1 MKKPR
6 LLAQPSHQRV
16 SRSEFEAALGT
27 LRVDL
32 LNMQFDLQSADFSV
46 LVVIA
51 GTDRAGCEQVLDV
64 LQAWMDARHIESTVY
79 ENPREEEEERPR
91 FWRYWRQLPPRGRIA
106 VWMDAYASLAQV
118 DDLMGRLDEAGLAR
132 RLRHIRGFEQALIDD
147 GTLALKFYLHLPRAA
162 LADRLRSA
170 LDDPPTVAVSSNDW
184 ALYQAYDS
192 VVRSGTRVLE
202 GTHTRKAPWR
212 VTETDD
218 ARFRDLRVAQTILA
232 EVQKRLRNK
241 RKGAKREPE
250 RKHYSS
256 SLHEADLERKVPKR
270 TYQRRLRACQS
281 HLRRLSEWA
290 RAENLS
296 SVLVFEGSDAAG
308 KGGSIRRLTAAM
320 PARNYHV
327 VRIAAPTEEERVRHY
342 LWRFW
347 RHLPR
352 AGCMTI
358 FDRSWYGRVLVER
371 VEGFASPAEWDRAYD
386 EMGDFEDQ
394 LVESG
399 IVVRKFWLTIDAE
412 EQLRRF
418 KAREKTPYKRH
429 KITDEDYRNR
439 ARWDDY
445 AKAVDEMVART
456 STENAPW
463 LIVPANDKRAAR
475 LQVLEAVIEAIEQAH
490 SR

>member
-1 MKKPR
+1 M
-6 LLAQPSHQRV
+6 
-16 SRSEFEAALGT
+16 
-27 LRVDL
+27 
-32 LNMQFDLQSADFSV
+32 
-46 LVVIA
+46 
-51 GTDRAGCEQVLDV
+51 RA
-64 LQAWMDARHIESTVY
+64 
-79 ENPREEEEERPR
+79 
-91 FWRYWRQLPPRGRIA
+91 
-106 VWMDAYASLAQV
+106 
-118 DDLMGRLDEAGLAR
+118 
-132 RLRHIRGFEQALIDD
+132 
-147 GTLALKFYLHLPRAA
+147 
-162 LADRLRSA
+162 
-170 LDDPPTVAVSSNDW
+170 
-184 ALYQAYDS
+184 
-192 VVRSGTRVLE
+192 
-202 GTHTRKAPWR
+202 
-212 VTETDD
+212 
-218 ARFRDLRVAQTILA
+218 
-232 EVQKRLRNK
+232 
-241 RKGAKREPE
+241 
-250 RKHYSS
+250 S
-256 SLHEADLERKVPKR
+256 SLHEVDLERKVSKK
-270 TYQRRLRACQS
+270 TYQRRLGECQV
-281 HLRRLSEWA
+281 HLRGLSEWA

-386 EMGDFEDQ
+386 EIVDFEDQ

-418 KAREKTPYKRH
+418 EAREKTPYKRH

-439 ARWDDY
+439 NRWDDY

-456 STENAPW
+456 STEDAPW

-475 LQVLEAVIEAIEQAH
+475 LQVLEAVTEALEQAH